1 MATKGSLCFTVP
13 VKLCYSPRM
22 KNITVSVPD
31 DVYHRARVRAAEK
44 GRSLSSLVAEFL
56 AGLSEDEDADARF
69 ARLEALQDRVLAG
82 ITNFSASDRLTREQ
96 LHDRAFMREE
106 EERARALR

>member
-1 MATKGSLCFTVP
+1 
-13 VKLCYSPRM
+13 M

-31 DVYHRARVRAAEK
+31 DVYQRARVVAAER
-44 GRSLSSLVAEFL
+44 GRSLSALVAEYL
-56 AGLSEDEDADARF
+56 SKISEDEDEEARF
-69 ARLEALQDRVLAG
+69 ARLEALQRKVQSE
-82 ITNFSASDRLTREQ
+82 IKHFSASEHRLTREQ